1 VATADAPLAR
11 MFAFALNQLGLRFT
25 LCSSGTEILDRLLRM
40 RVRAVP
46 PLVLLDLDLP
56 GMDGHAVLERLG
68 VARPDA
74 FLIIALSSHGDE
86 SVQVRSLMAGALD
99 HLAKPFNIRVLMAKV
114 QRWTSVSIRLANG
127 GSC

>member
-1 VATADAPLAR
+1 